1 MQSTASRIN
10 SLTRLTLDTSSLAG
24 CCMIKGPHAERDMP
38 ERLFSRLPAI
48 FMTYA
53 RAANSRKLRYKYS
66 GRVS

>member
-1 MQSTASRIN
+1 MQSTSDMN
-10 SLTRLTLDTSSLAG
+10 PLTRLTLDNSSLAG

-53 RAANSRKLRYKYS
+53 RAASSRKPRYKYS
-66 GRVS
+66 ARVS